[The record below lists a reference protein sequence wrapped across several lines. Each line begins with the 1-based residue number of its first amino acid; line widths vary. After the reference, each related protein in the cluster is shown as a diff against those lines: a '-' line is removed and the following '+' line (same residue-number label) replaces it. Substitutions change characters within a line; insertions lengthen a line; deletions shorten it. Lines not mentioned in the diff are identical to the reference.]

1 MNEEKNGLNNQT
13 NNTVEMPALEPRVV
27 KPIPVTPKPVDN
39 TTQTPA
45 TVQPAQPNPAPA
57 QPAPAQP
64 VGTAT
69 PAQTK
74 EVGTVVVGK
83 PMSNIVKPIPVGEV
97 GTSAPQATIG
107 GTEAPTPKKGNN
119 PVLVVILI
127 LAIIGL
133 VGYAVWTYV
142 LKDMFAAKTL
152 EGTISAENLIYSG
165 VKKGDSIV
173 FKSSDKLSLIVDVK
187 DLEVQDNVGTKVTY
201 TVREENGKE
210 ILTPS
215 YEWLTD
221 DGKLKIPVS
230 ILGETAI
237 FNYRNT
243 DSKNEIA
250 FISAD
255 GSITKINDY
264 AGVLKEENGLYIE
277 NSASNGFEYEVIV
290 SRVIDGRSRK
300 YGNLTST
307 IEVTQDQDNEEL
319 LEKYTAYNSEDG
331 ISICVDDAKKIPEGT
346 TITATIK
353 YSVKDDVL
361 DIKNPSVSEKIDYS
375 KYIKMN
381 GELLCK

>member
-1 MNEEKNGLNNQT
+1 MNEENKGLNNQT
-13 NNTVEMPALEPRVV
+13 NNNVEMPALEPRVV
-27 KPIPVTPKPVDN
+27 KPIPVTPPPVDN

-45 TVQPAQPNPAPA
+45 PVQTAQAN
-57 QPAPAQP
+57 PAPAQP
-64 VGTAT
+64 VGIDA
-69 PAQTK
+69 PSETK
-74 EVGTVVVGK
+74 EVGTVIVGK

-107 GTEAPTPKKGNN
+107 GIEATPPKKGNN

-127 LAIIGL
+127 LVIIGL
-133 VGYAVWTYV
+133 IGYAVWTYV
-142 LKDMFAAKTL
+142 LKDRFDAKTL

-210 ILTPS
+210 VLTPS

-290 SRVIDGRSRK
+290 SRVIDGSIIK

-307 IEVTQDQDNEEL
+307 IDLTQYQDNEEL

-361 DIKNPSVSEKIDYS
+361 DIKNLSVSEKIDYS
-375 KYIKMN
+375 KYINMN